1 MQTIKDA
8 CKKNDE
14 AIQAYIN
21 DYTLEADTS
30 SYTPNEKEHTLITDA
45 IYGLLADDDFV
56 DTFIE
61 WRRLVKEKND
71 MTFVQSN

>member
-8 CKKNDE
+8 CKKNDA

-21 DYTLEADTS
+21 NYTFETDTC
-30 SYTPNEKEHTLITDA
+30 SYTPDEKEHTLITDA
-45 IYGLLADDDFV
+45 IYGLLADDEFV
-56 DTFIE
+56 EIFIE
-61 WRRLVKEKND
+61 WRRLVKDKND